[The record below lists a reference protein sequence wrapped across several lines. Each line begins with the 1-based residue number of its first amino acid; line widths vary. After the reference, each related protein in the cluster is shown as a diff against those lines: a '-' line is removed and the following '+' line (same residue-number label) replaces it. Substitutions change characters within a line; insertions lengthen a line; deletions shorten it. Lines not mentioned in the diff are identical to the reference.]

1 MKASLSSLLNAIIL
15 ISMGLWGYFES
26 ESKAIT
32 ALIPVIIGTILLLV
46 NKGVKNE
53 NKALA
58 HVAVLLTFLI
68 MFGLVKPL
76 LGAFERENTYAVIRV
91 LLMIISSLW
100 AMISFI
106 KASFQHEKIEPKS
119 RYYTTKK
126 GLI

>member
-1 MKASLSSLLNAIIL
+1 MKVSLSSLLNAIIL

-68 MFGLVKPL
+68 LFGLVKPL

-106 KASFQHEKIEPKS
+106 KSFISARKNRI
-119 RYYTTKK
+119 
-126 GLI
+126 

>member
-1 MKASLSSLLNAIIL
+1 MKASTASLLNAIIL
-15 ISMGLWGYFES
+15 ISMGAWGYFES

-32 ALIPVIIGTILLLV
+32 ALIPVIIGIILLLV

-68 MFGLVKPL
+68 LLGLIKPL
-76 LGAFERENTYAVIRV
+76 LGAFKRENAYAIIRV

-106 KASFQHEKIEPKS
+106 KSFISARKNK
-119 RYYTTKK
+119 T
-126 GLI
+126 

>member
-1 MKASLSSLLNAIIL
+1 MKASTASLLNAIIL

-32 ALIPVIIGTILLLV
+32 ALIPVIIGLILLLV

-68 MFGLVKPL
+68 LLGLIKPL
-76 LGAFERENTYAVIRV
+76 MGAFERENAYAIIRV

-106 KASFQHEKIEPKS
+106 KSFISARKNK
-119 RYYTTKK
+119 T
-126 GLI
+126 

>member
-1 MKASLSSLLNAIIL
+1 MKASTSSLINAIIL

-32 ALIPVIIGTILLLV
+32 ALIPVIIGIILLLV

-68 MFGLVKPL
+68 LIGLIKPL
-76 LGAFERENTYAVIRV
+76 MGAVERENTYAMIRV

-106 KASFQHEKIEPKS
+106 KSFISARKNK
-119 RYYTTKK
+119 T
-126 GLI
+126 

>member
-1 MKASLSSLLNAIIL
+1 MKASLSSLLNAVIL

-32 ALIPVIIGTILLLV
+32 ALIPVIIGIILLLV

-68 MFGLVKPL
+68 LFGLVKPL

-106 KASFQHEKIEPKS
+106 KSFISARKN
-119 RYYTTKK
+119 RA
-126 GLI
+126 

>member
-1 MKASLSSLLNAIIL
+1 MKTSSSSLLNAIIL

-68 MFGLVKPL
+68 LLGLVKPL
-76 LGAFERENTYAVIRV
+76 LGAFERENTYAIIRV
-91 LLMIISSLW
+91 LLMIISSIW

-106 KASFQHEKIEPKS
+106 KSFISARKN
-119 RYYTTKK
+119 RT
-126 GLI
+126 

>member
-1 MKASLSSLLNAIIL
+1 MKASTASLLNTIIL

-32 ALIPVIIGTILLLV
+32 ALIPVIIGIILLLV

-68 MFGLVKPL
+68 LLGLIKPL
-76 LGAFERENTYAVIRV
+76 MGAFERENAYAIIRV

-106 KASFQHEKIEPKS
+106 KSFISARKNK
-119 RYYTTKK
+119 T
-126 GLI
+126 

>member
-1 MKASLSSLLNAIIL
+1 MKASSSSLLNAIIL

-68 MFGLVKPL
+68 LLGLVKPL

-106 KASFQHEKIEPKS
+106 KSFISARKNRI
-119 RYYTTKK
+119 
-126 GLI
+126 

>member
-1 MKASLSSLLNAIIL
+1 MKASTASLLNAIIL
-15 ISMGLWGYFES
+15 ISMGAWGYFES

-32 ALIPVIIGTILLLV
+32 ALIPVIIGIILLLV

-68 MFGLVKPL
+68 LLGLIKPL
-76 LGAFERENTYAVIRV
+76 MGAFERENAYAIIRV

-106 KASFQHEKIEPKS
+106 KSFISARKNK
-119 RYYTTKK
+119 T
-126 GLI
+126 

>member
-1 MKASLSSLLNAIIL
+1 MKASTASLLNAIIL

-32 ALIPVIIGTILLLV
+32 ALIPVIIGIILLLV

-68 MFGLVKPL
+68 LLGLIKPL
-76 LGAFERENTYAVIRV
+76 MGAFERENAYAIIRV

-106 KASFQHEKIEPKS
+106 KSFISARKNK
-119 RYYTTKK
+119 T
-126 GLI
+126 

>member
-32 ALIPVIIGTILLLV
+32 ALIPVVIGTILLLV

-68 MFGLVKPL
+68 LLGLVKPL
-76 LGAFERENTYAVIRV
+76 LGAFERENTYAIIRV

-106 KASFQHEKIEPKS
+106 KSFISARKN
-119 RYYTTKK
+119 RT
-126 GLI
+126 

>member
-76 LGAFERENTYAVIRV
+76 LGAFERENTYAIIRV

-106 KASFQHEKIEPKS
+106 KSFISARKN
-119 RYYTTKK
+119 RA
-126 GLI
+126 

>member
-1 MKASLSSLLNAIIL
+1 MKASTASLLNAIIL

-32 ALIPVIIGTILLLV
+32 ALIPVIIGIILLLV

-68 MFGLVKPL
+68 LLGLIKPL
-76 LGAFERENTYAVIRV
+76 MGAFERENAYAIIRV
-91 LLMIISSLW
+91 LLMMISSLW

-106 KASFQHEKIEPKS
+106 KSFISARKNK
-119 RYYTTKK
+119 T
-126 GLI
+126 

>member
-1 MKASLSSLLNAIIL
+1 MKASTSSLLNAIIL

-32 ALIPVIIGTILLLV
+32 ALIPVIIGIILLLV

-68 MFGLVKPL
+68 LLGLVKPL
-76 LGAFERENTYAVIRV
+76 FGAFERENTYAIIRV

-106 KASFQHEKIEPKS
+106 KSFISARKN
-119 RYYTTKK
+119 RT
-126 GLI
+126 

>member
-1 MKASLSSLLNAIIL
+1 MKASTSSLLNAIIL

-32 ALIPVIIGTILLLV
+32 ALIPVIIGIILLLV

-68 MFGLVKPL
+68 LLGLIKPL
-76 LGAFERENTYAVIRV
+76 LGAFERENAYAIIRV
-91 LLMIISSLW
+91 LLMVISSLW

-106 KASFQHEKIEPKS
+106 KSFISARKNK
-119 RYYTTKK
+119 T
-126 GLI
+126 

>member
-68 MFGLVKPL
+68 LFGLVKPL

-106 KASFQHEKIEPKS
+106 KSFISARKN
-119 RYYTTKK
+119 RT
-126 GLI
+126 

>member
-68 MFGLVKPL
+68 LFGLVRPL
-76 LGAFERENTYAVIRV
+76 MGAFERENTYAIIRV
-91 LLMIISSLW
+91 LLMIVSSLW

-106 KASFQHEKIEPKS
+106 KSFISARKN
-119 RYYTTKK
+119 RT
-126 GLI
+126 

>member
-1 MKASLSSLLNAIIL
+1 MKASLSSLLNAVIL

-32 ALIPVIIGTILLLV
+32 ALIPVIIGIILLLV

-68 MFGLVKPL
+68 LLGLVKPL
-76 LGAFERENTYAVIRV
+76 LGAFERENTYAIIRV

-106 KASFQHEKIEPKS
+106 KSFISARKN
-119 RYYTTKK
+119 RA
-126 GLI
+126 

>member
-1 MKASLSSLLNAIIL
+1 MKASTASLLNAIIL

-32 ALIPVIIGTILLLV
+32 ALIPVIIGIILLLV

-68 MFGLVKPL
+68 LLGLIKPL
-76 LGAFERENTYAVIRV
+76 MGAFERENAYAIIRV

-106 KASFQHEKIEPKS
+106 KSFISARKN
-119 RYYTTKK
+119 RT
-126 GLI
+126 

>member
-106 KASFQHEKIEPKS
+106 KSFISARKNK
-119 RYYTTKK
+119 T
-126 GLI
+126 

>member
-1 MKASLSSLLNAIIL
+1 MKASLSSLLNAVIL

-53 NKALA
+53 NKALS

-68 MFGLVKPL
+68 LFGLIKPL
-76 LGAFERENTYAVIRV
+76 LGAFERENTNAIIRV
-91 LLMIISSLW
+91 LLMIISSIW

-106 KASFQHEKIEPKS
+106 KSFISARKNK
-119 RYYTTKK
+119 T
-126 GLI
+126 

>member
-1 MKASLSSLLNAIIL
+1 MKASTASLLNAIIL

-32 ALIPVIIGTILLLV
+32 ALIPVIIGIILLLV

-68 MFGLVKPL
+68 LLGLIKPL
-76 LGAFERENTYAVIRV
+76 LGAFERENAYAIIRV
-91 LLMIISSLW
+91 LFMMISSLW

-106 KASFQHEKIEPKS
+106 KSFISARKNK
-119 RYYTTKK
+119 T
-126 GLI
+126 

>member
-1 MKASLSSLLNAIIL
+1 MKASLSSLLNAVIL

-68 MFGLVKPL
+68 LLGLVKPL

-91 LLMIISSLW
+91 SLMIISSLW

-106 KASFQHEKIEPKS
+106 KSFISARKN
-119 RYYTTKK
+119 RT
-126 GLI
+126 

>member
-1 MKASLSSLLNAIIL
+1 MKASTASLLNAIIL
-15 ISMGLWGYFES
+15 ISMGAWGYFES

-32 ALIPVIIGTILLLV
+32 ALIPVIIGIILLLV

-58 HVAVLLTFLI
+58 HAAVLLTFLI
-68 MFGLVKPL
+68 LLGLIKPL
-76 LGAFERENTYAVIRV
+76 MGAFERENAYAIIRV

-106 KASFQHEKIEPKS
+106 KSFISARKNK
-119 RYYTTKK
+119 T
-126 GLI
+126 

>member
-1 MKASLSSLLNAIIL
+1 MKASSSSLLNAIIL

-68 MFGLVKPL
+68 LLGLVKPL
-76 LGAFERENTYAVIRV
+76 LGAFERENTYAIIRV

-106 KASFQHEKIEPKS
+106 KSFISARKNRI
-119 RYYTTKK
+119 
-126 GLI
+126 

>member
-68 MFGLVKPL
+68 LFGLVKPL
-76 LGAFERENTYAVIRV
+76 LGAFERENTYAIIRV

-106 KASFQHEKIEPKS
+106 KSFISARKNRI
-119 RYYTTKK
+119 
-126 GLI
+126 

>member
-1 MKASLSSLLNAIIL
+1 MKASTSSLLNAIIL

-32 ALIPVIIGTILLLV
+32 ALIPVIIGIILLLV

-68 MFGLVKPL
+68 LLGLIKPL
-76 LGAFERENTYAVIRV
+76 LGAFERENAYAIIRV
-91 LLMIISSLW
+91 LFMIISSLW

-106 KASFQHEKIEPKS
+106 KSFISARKNK
-119 RYYTTKK
+119 T
-126 GLI
+126 

>member
-1 MKASLSSLLNAIIL
+1 MKASLSSLLNAVIL

-68 MFGLVKPL
+68 LFGLVKPL

-106 KASFQHEKIEPKS
+106 KSFISARKNRI
-119 RYYTTKK
+119 
-126 GLI
+126 

>member
-76 LGAFERENTYAVIRV
+76 LGAFKRENTYAVIRV

-106 KASFQHEKIEPKS
+106 KSFISARKN
-119 RYYTTKK
+119 RT
-126 GLI
+126 

>member
-32 ALIPVIIGTILLLV
+32 ALIPVIIGIILLLV

-68 MFGLVKPL
+68 LLGLIKPL
-76 LGAFERENTYAVIRV
+76 LGAFERENAYAIIRV
-91 LLMIISSLW
+91 LFMIISSLW

-106 KASFQHEKIEPKS
+106 KSFISARKNK
-119 RYYTTKK
+119 T
-126 GLI
+126 

>member
-1 MKASLSSLLNAIIL
+1 MKASSSSLLNAIIL

-32 ALIPVIIGTILLLV
+32 ALIPVIIGIILLLV

-68 MFGLVKPL
+68 LLGLIKPL
-76 LGAFERENTYAVIRV
+76 MGAFERENAYAIIRV

-106 KASFQHEKIEPKS
+106 KSFISARKN
-119 RYYTTKK
+119 RT
-126 GLI
+126 

>member
-1 MKASLSSLLNAIIL
+1 MKASSSSLLNAIIL

-106 KASFQHEKIEPKS
+106 KSFISARKN
-119 RYYTTKK
+119 RA
-126 GLI
+126 